1 MAKLSIIIPVYNMS
15 TQVSRC
21 LLSIQKTVRLPY
33 EVIIVDDGS
42 SGDECV
48 IVPPAGDD
56 VRVLRS
62 EEHRG
67 FSHAVNM
74 GIRASVGEVL
84 LFLHADILLAPH
96 TVEDMLD
103 ALIAD
108 PMMGAVTAVSPRTYA
123 WTEHHPDKEYHSWD
137 EFIAA
142 AEDIR
147 AQEKGKQLPLIVA
160 EMFALMARRD
170 VVEAA
175 GFLEEAYS
183 TPALAAYDYTIRMT
197 REGYGIAVLASV
209 YVHHDESI
217 HAEVMESYEE
227 LRQQERELF
236 YSKHGISLDYSF
248 QIRLDLLGMMDL
260 QREGLR
266 ALEIGCACGATLR
279 EIGHRNPTAKLY
291 GVELNEKAA
300 EVAAPF
306 ATILS
311 MDVERLDPAEIKERF
326 DYIIMGDVVEH
337 LLDPWAAIQN
347 MRELLVP
354 GGAIV
359 ASIPNVAHISNLY
372 NVLGGRWTY
381 EDMGLLDRTHFR
393 FFTRQEIIKLFEGAN
408 LAVDEIRYKNIHMN
422 SYVEKLREEIL
433 SLRTV
438 HVEPED
444 IDAFQW
450 LFRAVRE

>member
-1 MAKLSIIIPVYNMS
+1 MAKLSIIIPVYNMNAS
-15 TQVSRC
+15 LNQC
-21 LLSIQKTVRLPY
+21 LLTIRKTVRLPY

-48 IVPPAGDD
+48 TVPPAGDD

-67 FSHAVNM
+67 FSHAVNV

-108 PMMGAVTAVSPRTYA
+108 PMMGAVTAISPRTYIWA
-123 WTEHHPDKEYHSWD
+123 EHCPDKEYHSWG
-137 EFIAA
+137 EFITA

-170 VVEAA
+170 VVDAA
-175 GFLEEAYS
+175 GFLEEEYS
-183 TPALAAYDYTIRMT
+183 TPALAAYDYTVRMT

-217 HAEVMESYEE
+217 HAEVMESYEA

-236 YSKHGISLDYSF
+236 RSKHGLSLDYSF
-248 QIRLDLLGMMDL
+248 QIRLDLIEMMDL

-266 ALEIGCACGATLR
+266 VLEIGCACGATLR
-279 EIGHRNPTAKLY
+279 EIGHRNPTANLY

-326 DYIIMGDVVEH
+326 DYIVMGDVVEH

-422 SYVEKLREEIL
+422 SYVEKLRKEIL

>member
-1 MAKLSIIIPVYNMS
+1 MAKLSIIIPVYNMNAS
-15 TQVSRC
+15 LNQC
-21 LLSIQKTVRLPY
+21 LLTIRETVRLPY

-48 IVPPAGDD
+48 TVPPAGDD

-67 FSHAVNM
+67 FSHAVNV

-103 ALIAD
+103 ALIAA
-108 PMMGAVTAVSPRTYA
+108 PMMGAVTAISPRTYIWA
-123 WTEHHPDKEYHSWD
+123 EHCPDKEYHSWG
-137 EFIAA
+137 EFITA

-170 VVEAA
+170 VVDAA
-175 GFLEEAYS
+175 GFLEEEYS
-183 TPALAAYDYTIRMT
+183 TPALAAYDYTVRMT

-217 HAEVMESYEE
+217 HAEVMESYEA

-236 YSKHGISLDYSF
+236 RSKHGLSLDYSF
-248 QIRLDLLGMMDL
+248 QIRLDLIEMMDL

-266 ALEIGCACGATLR
+266 VLEIGCACGATLR
-279 EIGHRNPTAKLY
+279 EIGHRNPTANLY
-291 GVELNEKAA
+291 GVELNEKASA
-300 EVAAPF
+300 VAAPF

-311 MDVERLDPAEIKERF
+311 MDVERLDPTEIKERF
-326 DYIIMGDVVEH
+326 DYIVMGDVVEH
-337 LLDPWAAIQN
+337 LLDPWSAIQN

>member
-1 MAKLSIIIPVYNMS
+1 MAKLSIIIPVYNMNAS
-15 TQVSRC
+15 LNQC
-21 LLSIQKTVRLPY
+21 LLTIRKTVRLPY
-33 EVIIVDDGS
+33 EVIVVDDGS

-48 IVPPAGDD
+48 TVPPAGDD

-67 FSHAVNM
+67 FSHAVNV

-108 PMMGAVTAVSPRTYA
+108 PMMGAVTAISPRTYIWA
-123 WTEHHPDKEYHSWD
+123 EHCPDKEYHSWG
-137 EFIAA
+137 EFIIA

-170 VVEAA
+170 VVDAA
-175 GFLEEAYS
+175 GFLEEEYS
-183 TPALAAYDYTIRMT
+183 TPALAAYDYTVRMT

-217 HAEVMESYEE
+217 HAEVMESYEA

-236 YSKHGISLDYSF
+236 RSKHGLSLDYSF
-248 QIRLDLLGMMDL
+248 QIRLDLIEMMDL

-266 ALEIGCACGATLR
+266 VLEIGCACGATLR
-279 EIGHRNPTAKLY
+279 EIGHRNPTANLY

-326 DYIIMGDVVEH
+326 DYIVMGDVVEH

-438 HVEPED
+438 HVDPED

>member
-1 MAKLSIIIPVYNMS
+1 MAKLSVIIPVYNMNAS
-15 TQVSRC
+15 LNQC
-21 LLSIQKTVRLPY
+21 LLTIRETVRLPY

-48 IVPPAGDD
+48 TVPPAGDD

-67 FSHAVNM
+67 FSHAVNV

-108 PMMGAVTAVSPRTYA
+108 PMMGSVTAVSPRTYA
-123 WTEHHPDKEYHSWD
+123 WTEYHPDKEYHSWG
-137 EFIAA
+137 EFITA

-217 HAEVMESYEE
+217 HAEVMESYEA

-236 YSKHGISLDYSF
+236 RSKHGLSLDYSF

-266 ALEIGCACGATLR
+266 VLEIGCACGATLR
-279 EIGHRNPTAKLY
+279 EIGHRNPTANLY

-381 EDMGLLDRTHFR
+381 EDIGLLDRTHFR

>member
-21 LLSIQKTVRLPY
+21 LLSIRKTVRLPY

-48 IVPPAGDD
+48 TVPPAGDD

-67 FSHAVNM
+67 FSHAVNV

-108 PMMGAVTAVSPRTYA
+108 PMMGAVTAISPRTYIWA
-123 WTEHHPDKEYHSWD
+123 EHCPDKEYHSWG
-137 EFIAA
+137 EFITA

-170 VVEAA
+170 VVDAA
-175 GFLEEAYS
+175 GFLEEEYS
-183 TPALAAYDYTIRMT
+183 TPALAAYDYTVRMT

-217 HAEVMESYEE
+217 HAEVMESYEA

-236 YSKHGISLDYSF
+236 RSKHGLSLDYSF
-248 QIRLDLLGMMDL
+248 QIRLDLIEMMDL

-266 ALEIGCACGATLR
+266 VLEIGCACGATLR
-279 EIGHRNPTAKLY
+279 EIGHRNPTANLY

-326 DYIIMGDVVEH
+326 DYIVMGDVVEH

-438 HVEPED
+438 HVDPED

>member
-1 MAKLSIIIPVYNMS
+1 MAKLSIIIPVYNMNAS
-15 TQVSRC
+15 LNQC
-21 LLSIQKTVRLPY
+21 LLTIRKTVRLPY

-48 IVPPAGDD
+48 TVPPAGDD

-108 PMMGAVTAVSPRTYA
+108 PMMGAVTAISPRTYIWA
-123 WTEHHPDKEYHSWD
+123 EHCPDKEYHSWG
-137 EFIAA
+137 EFIIA

-170 VVEAA
+170 VVDAA
-175 GFLEEAYS
+175 GFLEEEYS
-183 TPALAAYDYTIRMT
+183 TPALAAYDYTVRMT

-217 HAEVMESYEE
+217 HAEVMESYEA
-227 LRQQERELF
+227 LRQQERKLF
-236 YSKHGISLDYSF
+236 RSKHGVSLDYSF
-248 QIRLDLLGMMDL
+248 QIRLDLIEMMDL

-266 ALEIGCACGATLR
+266 ILEIGCACGATLR
-279 EIGHRNPTAKLY
+279 EIGHRNPTANLY
-291 GVELNEKAA
+291 GVELNEKASA
-300 EVAAPF
+300 VAAPF

-311 MDVERLDPAEIKERF
+311 MDVERIDPTEIKERF
-326 DYIIMGDVVEH
+326 DYIVMGDVVEH

-422 SYVEKLREEIL
+422 SYVEKFREEIL

>member
-1 MAKLSIIIPVYNMS
+1 MAKLSIIIPVYNMNAS
-15 TQVSRC
+15 LNQC
-21 LLSIQKTVRLPY
+21 LLTIRKTVRLPY

-48 IVPPAGDD
+48 TVPPAGDD

-67 FSHAVNM
+67 FSHAVNV

-108 PMMGAVTAVSPRTYA
+108 PMMGAVTAISPRTYIWA
-123 WTEHHPDKEYHSWD
+123 EHCPDKEYHSWG
-137 EFIAA
+137 EFITA

-170 VVEAA
+170 VVDAA
-175 GFLEEAYS
+175 GFLEEEYS
-183 TPALAAYDYTIRMT
+183 TPALAAYDYTVRMT

-217 HAEVMESYEE
+217 HAEVMESYEA

-236 YSKHGISLDYSF
+236 RSKHGLSLDYSF
-248 QIRLDLLGMMDL
+248 QIRLDLIEMMDL

-266 ALEIGCACGATLR
+266 VLEIGCACGATLR
-279 EIGHRNPTAKLY
+279 EIGHRNPTANLY
-291 GVELNEKAA
+291 GVELNEKASA
-300 EVAAPF
+300 VAAPF

-311 MDVERLDPAEIKERF
+311 MDVERLDPTEIKERF
-326 DYIIMGDVVEH
+326 DYIVMGDVVEH
-337 LLDPWAAIQN
+337 LLDPWSAIQN

>member
-1 MAKLSIIIPVYNMS
+1 MAKLSVIIPVYNMNAS
-15 TQVSRC
+15 LNQC
-21 LLSIQKTVRLPY
+21 LLTIRKTVRLPY

-48 IVPPAGDD
+48 TVPPAGDD

-67 FSHAVNM
+67 FSHAVNV

-108 PMMGAVTAVSPRTYA
+108 PMMGAVTAISPRTYIWA
-123 WTEHHPDKEYHSWD
+123 EHCPDKEYHSWG
-137 EFIAA
+137 EFITA

-170 VVEAA
+170 VVDAA
-175 GFLEEAYS
+175 GFLEEYS
-183 TPALAAYDYTIRMT
+183 TPALAAYDYTVRMT

-209 YVHHDESI
+209 YVHLDESI
-217 HAEVMESYEE
+217 HAEVMESYEA

-236 YSKHGISLDYSF
+236 RSKHGLSLDYSF
-248 QIRLDLLGMMDL
+248 QIRLDLIEMMDL

-266 ALEIGCACGATLR
+266 VLEIGCACGATLR
-279 EIGHRNPTAKLY
+279 EIGHRNPTANLY
-291 GVELNEKAA
+291 GVELNEKASA
-300 EVAAPF
+300 VAAPF

-311 MDVERLDPAEIKERF
+311 MDVERLDPTEIKERF
-326 DYIIMGDVVEH
+326 DYIVMGDVVEH
-337 LLDPWAAIQN
+337 LLDPWSAIQN

>member
-1 MAKLSIIIPVYNMS
+1 MAKLSIIIPVYNMNAS
-15 TQVSRC
+15 LNQC
-21 LLSIQKTVRLPY
+21 LLTIRETVRLPY

-48 IVPPAGDD
+48 TVPPAGDD

-67 FSHAVNM
+67 FSHAVNV

-108 PMMGAVTAVSPRTYA
+108 PMMGAVTAISPRTYIWA
-123 WTEHHPDKEYHSWD
+123 EHCPDKEYHSWG
-137 EFIAA
+137 EFIIA

-170 VVEAA
+170 VVDAA
-175 GFLEEAYS
+175 GFLEEEYS
-183 TPALAAYDYTIRMT
+183 TPALAAYDYTVRMT

-217 HAEVMESYEE
+217 HAEVMESYEA

-236 YSKHGISLDYSF
+236 RSKHGLSLDYSF
-248 QIRLDLLGMMDL
+248 QIRLDLIEMMDL

-266 ALEIGCACGATLR
+266 VLEIGCACGATLR
-279 EIGHRNPTAKLY
+279 EIGHRNPTANLY

-326 DYIIMGDVVEH
+326 DYIVMGDVVEH

-438 HVEPED
+438 HVDPED

>member
-1 MAKLSIIIPVYNMS
+1 MAKLSIIIPVYNMNAS
-15 TQVSRC
+15 LNQC
-21 LLSIQKTVRLPY
+21 LLTIRETVRLPY

-48 IVPPAGDD
+48 TVPPAGDD

-67 FSHAVNM
+67 FSHAVNV

-108 PMMGAVTAVSPRTYA
+108 PMMGAVTAISPRTYIWA
-123 WTEHHPDKEYHSWD
+123 EHCPDKEYHSWG
-137 EFIAA
+137 EFITA

-170 VVEAA
+170 VVDAA
-175 GFLEEAYS
+175 GFLEEEYS
-183 TPALAAYDYTIRMT
+183 TPALAAYDYTVRMT

-217 HAEVMESYEE
+217 HAEVMESYEA

-236 YSKHGISLDYSF
+236 RSKHGLSLDYSF
-248 QIRLDLLGMMDL
+248 QIRLDLIEMMDL

-266 ALEIGCACGATLR
+266 VLEIGCACGATLR
-279 EIGHRNPTAKLY
+279 EIGHRNPTANLY

-326 DYIIMGDVVEH
+326 DYIVMGDVVEH

-438 HVEPED
+438 HVDPED

>member
-1 MAKLSIIIPVYNMS
+1 MAKLSIIIPVYNMNAS
-15 TQVSRC
+15 LNQC
-21 LLSIQKTVRLPY
+21 LLTIRKTVRLPY

-48 IVPPAGDD
+48 TVPPAGDD

-67 FSHAVNM
+67 FSHAVNV

-103 ALIAD
+103 ALIAA
-108 PMMGAVTAVSPRTYA
+108 PMMGAVTAISPRTYIWA
-123 WTEHHPDKEYHSWD
+123 EHCPDKEYHSWG
-137 EFIAA
+137 EFITA

-170 VVEAA
+170 VVDAA
-175 GFLEEAYS
+175 GFLEEEYS
-183 TPALAAYDYTIRMT
+183 TPALAAYDYTVRMT

-217 HAEVMESYEE
+217 HAEVMESYEA

-236 YSKHGISLDYSF
+236 RSKHGLSLDYSF
-248 QIRLDLLGMMDL
+248 QIRLDLIEMMDL

-266 ALEIGCACGATLR
+266 VLEIGCACGATLR
-279 EIGHRNPTAKLY
+279 EIGHRNPTANLY
-291 GVELNEKAA
+291 GVELNEKASA
-300 EVAAPF
+300 VAAPF

-311 MDVERLDPAEIKERF
+311 MDVERLDPTEIKERF
-326 DYIIMGDVVEH
+326 DYIVMGDVVEH
-337 LLDPWAAIQN
+337 LLDPWSAIQN

>member
-1 MAKLSIIIPVYNMS
+1 MAKLSIIIPVYNMNAS
-15 TQVSRC
+15 LNQC
-21 LLSIQKTVRLPY
+21 LLTIRKTVRLPY

-48 IVPPAGDD
+48 TVPPAGDD

-67 FSHAVNM
+67 FSHAVNV

-108 PMMGAVTAVSPRTYA
+108 PMMGAVTAISPRTYIWA
-123 WTEHHPDKEYHSWD
+123 EHCPDKEYHSWG
-137 EFIAA
+137 EFITA

-170 VVEAA
+170 VVDAA
-175 GFLEEAYS
+175 GFLEEEYS
-183 TPALAAYDYTIRMT
+183 TPALAAYDYTVRMT

-217 HAEVMESYEE
+217 HAEVMESYEA

-236 YSKHGISLDYSF
+236 RSKHGLSLDYSF
-248 QIRLDLLGMMDL
+248 QIRLDLIEMMDL

-266 ALEIGCACGATLR
+266 VLEIGCACGATLR
-279 EIGHRNPTAKLY
+279 EIGHRNPTANLY

-311 MDVERLDPAEIKERF
+311 MDVERLDPTEIKERF
-326 DYIIMGDVVEH
+326 DYIVMGDVVEH

>member
-170 VVEAA
+170 VVDAA
-175 GFLEEAYS
+175 GFLEEEYS
-183 TPALAAYDYTIRMT
+183 TPALAAYDYTVRMT

-217 HAEVMESYEE
+217 HAEVMESYEA

-236 YSKHGISLDYSF
+236 RSKHGLSLDYSF
-248 QIRLDLLGMMDL
+248 QIRLDLIEMMDL

-266 ALEIGCACGATLR
+266 VLEIGCACGATLR
-279 EIGHRNPTAKLY
+279 EIGHRNPTANLY

-326 DYIIMGDVVEH
+326 DYIVMGDVVEH

>member
-15 TQVSRC
+15 IQVSRC
-21 LLSIQKTVRLPY
+21 LLSIRKTVRLPY

-48 IVPPAGDD
+48 TAPPAGDD

-67 FSHAVNM
+67 FSHAVNV

-84 LFLHADILLAPH
+84 LFLHADILLGPH

-108 PMMGAVTAVSPRTYA
+108 PMMGSVTAVSPRTYA
-123 WTEHHPDKEYHSWD
+123 WTEYHPDKEYHSWD
-137 EFIAA
+137 EFITA

-170 VVEAA
+170 VVDAA
-175 GFLEEAYS
+175 GFLEEEYS
-183 TPALAAYDYTIRMT
+183 TPALAAYDYTVRMT

-217 HAEVMESYEE
+217 HAEVMESYEA

-236 YSKHGISLDYSF
+236 RSKHGVSLDYSF

-266 ALEIGCACGATLR
+266 VLEIGCACGATLR
-279 EIGHRNPTAKLY
+279 EIGHRNPTANLY

-381 EDMGLLDRTHFR
+381 EDIGLLDRTHFR

>member
-1 MAKLSIIIPVYNMS
+1 MAKLSIIIPVYNMNAS
-15 TQVSRC
+15 LNQC
-21 LLSIQKTVRLPY
+21 LLTIRKTVRLPY

-48 IVPPAGDD
+48 TVPPARDD

-67 FSHAVNM
+67 FSHAVNV

-103 ALIAD
+103 ALIAA
-108 PMMGAVTAVSPRTYA
+108 PMMGAVTAISPRTYIWA
-123 WTEHHPDKEYHSWD
+123 EHCPDKEYHSWG
-137 EFIAA
+137 EFITA

-170 VVEAA
+170 VVDAA
-175 GFLEEAYS
+175 GFLEEEYS
-183 TPALAAYDYTIRMT
+183 TPALAAYDYTVRMT

-217 HAEVMESYEE
+217 HAEVMESYEA

-236 YSKHGISLDYSF
+236 RSKHGLSLDYSF
-248 QIRLDLLGMMDL
+248 QIRLDLIEMMDL

-266 ALEIGCACGATLR
+266 VLEIGCACGATLR
-279 EIGHRNPTAKLY
+279 EIGHRNPTANLY
-291 GVELNEKAA
+291 GVELNEKASA
-300 EVAAPF
+300 VAAPF

-311 MDVERLDPAEIKERF
+311 MDVERLDPTEIKERF
-326 DYIIMGDVVEH
+326 DYIVMGDVVEH
-337 LLDPWAAIQN
+337 LLDPWSAIQN

>member
-1 MAKLSIIIPVYNMS
+1 MAKLSIIIPVYNMNAS
-15 TQVSRC
+15 LNQC
-21 LLSIQKTVRLPY
+21 LLTIRETVRLPY

-48 IVPPAGDD
+48 TVPPARDD

-67 FSHAVNM
+67 FSHAVNV

-103 ALIAD
+103 ALIAA
-108 PMMGAVTAVSPRTYA
+108 PMMGAVTAISPRTYIWA
-123 WTEHHPDKEYHSWD
+123 EHCPDKEYHSWG
-137 EFIAA
+137 EFITA

-170 VVEAA
+170 VVDAA
-175 GFLEEAYS
+175 GFLEEEYS
-183 TPALAAYDYTIRMT
+183 TPALAAYDYTVRMT

-217 HAEVMESYEE
+217 HAEVMESYEA

-236 YSKHGISLDYSF
+236 RSKHGLSLDYSF
-248 QIRLDLLGMMDL
+248 QIRLDLIEMMDL

-266 ALEIGCACGATLR
+266 VLEIGCACGATLR
-279 EIGHRNPTAKLY
+279 EIGHRNPTANLY
-291 GVELNEKAA
+291 GVELNEKASA
-300 EVAAPF
+300 VAAPF

-311 MDVERLDPAEIKERF
+311 MDVERLDPTEIKERF
-326 DYIIMGDVVEH
+326 DYIVMGDVVEH
-337 LLDPWAAIQN
+337 LLDPWSAIQN

>member
-1 MAKLSIIIPVYNMS
+1 MAKLSIIIPVYNMNAS
-15 TQVSRC
+15 LNQC
-21 LLSIQKTVRLPY
+21 LLTIRKTVRLPY
-33 EVIIVDDGS
+33 EVIVVDDGS

-48 IVPPAGDD
+48 TVPPAGDD

-67 FSHAVNM
+67 FSHAVNV

-108 PMMGAVTAVSPRTYA
+108 PMMGAVTAISPRTYIWA
-123 WTEHHPDKEYHSWD
+123 EHCPDKEYHSWG
-137 EFIAA
+137 EFITA

-170 VVEAA
+170 VVDAA
-175 GFLEEAYS
+175 GFLEEEYS
-183 TPALAAYDYTIRMT
+183 TPALAAYDYTVRMT

-217 HAEVMESYEE
+217 HAEVMESYEA

-236 YSKHGISLDYSF
+236 RSKHGLSLDYSF
-248 QIRLDLLGMMDL
+248 QIRLDLIEMMDL

-266 ALEIGCACGATLR
+266 VLEIGCACGATLR
-279 EIGHRNPTAKLY
+279 EIGHRNPTANLY

-326 DYIIMGDVVEH
+326 DYIVMGDVVEH

-438 HVEPED
+438 HVDPED

>member
-1 MAKLSIIIPVYNMS
+1 MAKLSIIIPVYNMNAS
-15 TQVSRC
+15 LNQC
-21 LLSIQKTVRLPY
+21 LLTIRETVRLPY

-48 IVPPAGDD
+48 TVPPAGDD

-108 PMMGAVTAVSPRTYA
+108 PMMGAVTAISPRTYIWA
-123 WTEHHPDKEYHSWD
+123 EHCPDKEYHSWG
-137 EFIAA
+137 EFITA

-170 VVEAA
+170 VVDAA
-175 GFLEEAYS
+175 GFLEEEYS
-183 TPALAAYDYTIRMT
+183 TPALAAYDYTVRMT
-197 REGYGIAVLASV
+197 REGYGIALLASV

-217 HAEVMESYEE
+217 HAEVMESYEA

-236 YSKHGISLDYSF
+236 RSKHGLSLDYSF
-248 QIRLDLLGMMDL
+248 QIRLDLIEMMDL

-266 ALEIGCACGATLR
+266 VLEIGCACGATLR
-279 EIGHRNPTAKLY
+279 EIGHRNPTANLY
-291 GVELNEKAA
+291 GVELNEKASA
-300 EVAAPF
+300 VAAPF

-326 DYIIMGDVVEH
+326 DYIVMGDVVEH